1 MYLQIKI
8 FQFQLYLHYLQ
19 SHFHQF
25 RHCQWMWFLCQPS
38 YLSNLKVQGLG
49 AALPFQIHWQSC
61 SSITTKTKEK
71 EMTMMTHCTKT
82 WMKQWFH
89 SRRDHR
95 EWEWNCRFHPREPNR
110 ASLLPL
116 PTKTACSWVYTQLT
130 WEPKPRPKPISK
142 TFPHLM
148 QVSVVQLRK
157 TDETECK
164 PKPNLHI
171 SRTRKMLKPF
181 AETLVCHHGGTPNP
195 HVAIL
200 TKIFYI
206 NIYLFVSLD
215 NESTSLTLCVG
226 YFFLTP
232 CCLWR
237 SGQDCDLNY
246 LNPSSHSF
254 EPDKY

>member
-8 FQFQLYLHYLQ
+8 FQFQLYLQYLQ

-130 WEPKPRPKPISK
+130 WEPKPRPKPTSK
-142 TFPHLM
+142 TFPHLT
-148 QVSVVQLRK
+148 QVSVISCAKQMRPSASQSQTFTSAGQERCWNHLLRLWCAIM
-157 TDETECK
+157 EGH
-164 PKPNLHI
+164 P
-171 SRTRKMLKPF
+171 
-181 AETLVCHHGGTPNP
+181 
-195 HVAIL
+195 IL
-200 TKIFYI
+200 T
-206 NIYLFVSLD
+206 SQ
-215 NESTSLTLCVG
+215 SWQR
-226 YFFLTP
+226 YFT
-232 CCLWR
+232 
-237 SGQDCDLNY
+237 
-246 LNPSSHSF
+246 
-254 EPDKY
+254 